1 MRKWNM
7 IIRKKIICKDESMMA
22 SDQFSSITYSQ
33 QTSAILSS
41 IQATSTST
49 STETLQNKTTTI
61 TSFMSEISTEQSFK
75 NVQTSTKTSTS
86 FFAEITTNEQTRVDL
101 SSKPSSLSRP
111 QDDLP
116 LLHIEGSIQTK
127 QIYNEDFK
135 SKNNLRYKNF
145 KNNIEL
151 EMEWLLK
158 SISQIETA
166 KVSVID
172 IKNADPDFQRSTSAS
187 AAVYFVSICSFRSQ
201 TKTLTETMKLMELSI
216 IMSLKNADPS
226 IYILLSNA
234 TITISVGEPRI
245 IEIESSSK
253 AEISEKIGAVQ
264 KISSLKCSIS
274 NTWFNTSYFLFCV

>member
-1 MRKWNM
+1 
-7 IIRKKIICKDESMMA
+7 MMA

-158 SISQIETA
+158 STSQIETA